1 MRVLIAAGGTAGH
14 INPAL
19 AIADKIVNVFPES
32 KILFVGTPNGMESKL
47 VKKAGYD
54 FHGIKMAGIQRHL
67 SLTNIKRNAKA
78 MYYYAAAFSHVKKL
92 IEEFKPN
99 ICVGTGGY
107 VCGAVL
113 REAARM
119 GIKTVTHESNSFP
132 GITTKLLTKTA
143 DKVFVFSEDT
153 LNHLKHKEKCI
164 ITGNPLRNNLPIE
177 EKKTAGKKL
186 GLPDGFTILSL
197 GGSLG
202 ANKINE
208 AVAKL
213 MAWEQEQGTINH
225 IHSYGGNGKDTF
237 GGLLDENKV
246 DKDSKRLILKEYIDN
261 MYTCMCAADL
271 IISRAGSMTLTEIMA
286 IGRPSILI
294 PYPNATENHQYYNA
308 KTLQDAEAAILKEDK
323 DLTGDWLIETVKE
336 LYKDKAKIESM
347 GVKARKMAKT
357 NAADVILSEILDL
370 VGSAEEKNVIK
381 GKTMRSDITDTS
393 DRE

>member
-19 AIADKIVNVFPES
+19 AIADKIVNVLPDS
-32 KILFVGTPNGMESKL
+32 KVLFVGNPTGMEARL

-67 SLTNIKRNAKA
+67 SLTNIKRNVQAA
-78 MYYYAAAFSHVKKL
+78 YYYAAAFPKVKKL
-92 IEEFKPN
+92 IEEFKPD

-119 GIKTVTHESNSFP
+119 GVKTVTHESNSYP
-132 GITTKLLTKTA
+132 GMTTKLLSKTA
-143 DKVFVFSEDT
+143 DKVFVFSEDC
-153 LNHLKHKEKCI
+153 LKHLKYTDKCV
-164 ITGNPLRNNLPIE
+164 ITGNPLRNNIPIE
-177 EKKTAGKKL
+177 EKNAARERL
-186 GLPDGFTILSL
+186 GLPEGITLLSL

-202 ANKINE
+202 ANRINT
-208 AVAKL
+208 AVAEL
-213 MAWEQEQGTINH
+213 MAWEQKKGGINH

-237 GGLLDENKV
+237 GGLLEENGV
-246 DKDSKRLILKEYIDN
+246 DKTSQRLMLKEYIDN

-286 IGRPSILI
+286 IGRPSILV

-308 KTLQDAEAAILKEDK
+308 KTLEDANAAILKEDK
-323 DLTGDWLIETVKE
+323 ELDGKWLIETVDK
-336 LYKDKAKIESM
+336 LLKDTVGLDKM
-347 GVKARKMAKT
+347 GVNARQMAKT
-357 NAADVILSEILDL
+357 NAADVILSEIIDL
-370 VGSAEEKNVIK
+370 V
-381 GKTMRSDITDTS
+381 
-393 DRE
+393 RE

>member
-19 AIADKIVNVFPES
+19 AIADKTVNIFPDS
-32 KILFVGTPNGMESKL
+32 KILFVGTPNGMEAKL
-47 VKKAGYD
+47 VQKAGYN

-67 SLTNIKRNAKA
+67 SITNIKRNAQA
-78 MYYYAAAFSHVKKL
+78 LYYYAAAFPQVKKL
-92 IEEFKPN
+92 IEEFKPD

-107 VCGAVL
+107 VCGEVL

-132 GITTKLLTKTA
+132 GITTKLLSKTA

-153 LNHLKHKEKCI
+153 LKHLKHHEKCV
-164 ITGNPLRNNLPIE
+164 ITGNPLRNNIPLE
-177 EKKTAGKKL
+177 EKNSARKRL
-186 GLPDGFTILSL
+186 GLPEGFTVLSL

-202 ANKINE
+202 ANRINS
-208 AVAKL
+208 AVAEL
-213 MAWEQEQGTINH
+213 MAWEQSAGGINH

-246 DKDSKRLILKEYIDN
+246 DKNSDRLILKEYIDN

-271 IISRAGSMTLTEIMA
+271 IVSRAGSMTLTEITA
-286 IGRPSILI
+286 IGRPSILV

-308 KTLQDAEAAILKEDK
+308 KTLEDAQAAILREDK
-323 DLTGDWLIETVKE
+323 DLDGKWLIQTVSG
-336 LYKDKAKIESM
+336 LYKDAVKLEEM
-347 GVKARKMAKT
+347 GIRARQLAKT
-357 NAADVILSEILDL
+357 NAADIILSEMLEL
-370 VGSAEEKNVIK
+370 VKA
-381 GKTMRSDITDTS
+381 
-393 DRE
+393 